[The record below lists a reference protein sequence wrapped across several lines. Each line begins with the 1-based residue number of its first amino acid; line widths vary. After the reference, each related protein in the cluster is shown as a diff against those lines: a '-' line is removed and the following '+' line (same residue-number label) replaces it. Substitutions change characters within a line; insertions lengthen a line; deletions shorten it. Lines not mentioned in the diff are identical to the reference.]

1 MVMGRRRSFGE
12 RGPPHS
18 IAQLPTKENIKD
30 GLVTDVYEEPAR
42 GMPNVWCMTVN
53 NTLCVRLVGRCGWG
67 TWRIAYGVDYNV
79 VAAWDAKD
87 GYSTPATRCHTVP
100 NLAGFEEARHARL
113 PVLLTR
119 ALF

>member
-1 MVMGRRRSFGE
+1 MVVGRRRSFGE
-12 RGPPHS
+12 R
-18 IAQLPTKENIKD
+18 ENKKD
-30 GLVTDVYEEPAR
+30 GLVTDIYEEPAR

-87 GYSTPATRCHTVP
+87 GYSTPATRCQTLQVLKKHATRDYPYSSRVP
-100 NLAGFEEARHARL
+100 CFRCG
-113 PVLLTR
+113 
-119 ALF
+119 